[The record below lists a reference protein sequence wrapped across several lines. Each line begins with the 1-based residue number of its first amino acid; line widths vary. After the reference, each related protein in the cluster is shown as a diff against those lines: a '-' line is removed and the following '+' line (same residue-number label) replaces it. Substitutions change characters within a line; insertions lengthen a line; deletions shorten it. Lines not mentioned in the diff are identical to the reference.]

1 MGALDNVEWEACVLE
16 RVRNRDAE
24 RYLRRSLGMVPPGA
38 RYFVDSEWL
47 TRGLVAFDLAHLP
60 LLHLRPTLAG
70 FIALAVS
77 QESSCRYCYAATRGV
92 MKILGFSEARIRRLE
107 EDSLGADLPPAERAA
122 IEFARCVARAAPLAT
137 CRDGR
142 PLLEAGYEP
151 EAVKEIAVQVAV
163 NVFFNRLS
171 TLAALPPESV
181 EGMADHWY
189 MRLFRPI
196 VARMVRPRTTAHVE
210 RLRPE
215 QRVGPFAAFVNALD
229 GQPAAARL
237 RAVIDEAWRSP
248 ALPVRLKA
256 LIFAVVARGMGCAAV
271 EQEAVQMLADEGM
284 SASDVTGALAHLSGA
299 TLAATDQGALALARE
314 STFVRP
320 AQVQRLA
327 RTVRAQ
333 FTRQQFVE
341 LIGLIS
347 LANTICRLVVVLDAP
362 APPA

>member
-16 RVRNRDAE
+16 PVRNRDAE

-38 RYFVDSEWL
+38 LYFVDSDWL
-47 TRGLVAFDLAHLP
+47 THGVVAFDLVHLP
-60 LLHLRPTLAG
+60 RAHVAPMLAEL
-70 FIALAVS
+70 IALAVS

-107 EDSLGADLPPAERAA
+107 EDSLGADLPSGERAA

-142 PLLEAGYEP
+142 PVLDAGYDP
-151 EAVKEIAVQVAV
+151 GAVKEIAVLVAV
-163 NVFFNRLS
+163 NVFYNRLS
-171 TLAALPPESV
+171 TLAALPPASV

-189 MRLFRPI
+189 MRIFRPF
-196 VARMVRPRTTAHVE
+196 VARMVRPRPTAHGE

-215 QRVGPFAAFVNALD
+215 QRVGHFAAFVNALD
-229 GQPAAARL
+229 GLPAAPRI

-248 ALPVRLKA
+248 ALSVRLKA
-256 LIFAVVARGMGCAAV
+256 LIFAVVARGMGCVAV
-271 EQEAVQMLADEGM
+271 EQEAAQMLADEGM
-284 SASDVTGALAHLSGA
+284 SADDVAGALAHLSGA
-299 TLAATDQGALALARE
+299 TLAATDQAALALARE

-333 FTRQQFVE
+333 FSRQQFVE

-347 LANTICRLVVVLDAP
+347 LANAICRLVVVLDA
-362 APPA
+362 